1 MAEFDEPRSRNE
13 AILQAIINGTEYTP
27 EPRTLSRIEQLLLE
41 ILDGNIADKE
51 TDISGSTPEI
61 EAESNNRYIC
71 GEVATINFTP
81 CASGSCELIFT
92 SGSTPTVLTLPNTV
106 MFPEWF
112 DASALE
118 ANRIYDIIITDGIY
132 GAGISYPTT

>member
-13 AILQAIINGTEYTP
+13 AILQAIINGTEYTE
-27 EPRTLSRIEQLLLE
+27 EPLSRIEELLLE
-41 ILDGNIADKE
+41 ILNGNIADKE
-51 TDISGSTPEI
+51 IDVTGTEPEI

-71 GEVATINFTP
+71 GEVESINFTP
-81 CASGSCELIFT
+81 CEKGSCELIFT
-92 SGSTPTVLTLPNTV
+92 SGSTPTVLTLPDTV
-106 MFPEWF
+106 MFPELF
-112 DASALE
+112 DVSSLE